1 MRIKKRIGDILVE
14 AKLVS
19 QFQVS
24 IAAGRAKNFRTK
36 IGQELVKLGFLNED
50 DLAFTLEQ
58 QLGIRWVS
66 LKDINIPPEV
76 LGVMAQEFVEKFF
89 IIPIAVDN
97 RSITIATTEPTD
109 YKTLDTMRFMLN
121 KNIIPLIATHSDI
134 GWAIEKY
141 YKGAVEPIVVER
153 VPERKSKSKFG
164 FEYKVNMLHVQDLME
179 ALLDILIEKG
189 VINKEDLYKRL
200 EKK

>member
-14 AKLVS
+14 ARLVS
-19 QFQVS
+19 EFQVS

-58 QLGIRWVS
+58 QLGIKWIS

-76 LGVMAQEFVEKFF
+76 LGVVTQEFVEKFF
-89 IIPIAVDN
+89 IMPIAVDK
-97 RSITIATTEPTD
+97 RSVTIATTEPTD
-109 YKTLDTMRFMLN
+109 FKTLDTIRFMLN
-121 KNIIPLIATHSDI
+121 KSIIPVIATYSDI
-134 GWAIEKY
+134 GWAIDKY
-141 YKGAVEPIVVER
+141 YRGVIESKAIETA
-153 VPERKSKSKFG
+153 PERKNKSKYG
-164 FEYKVNMLHVQDLME
+164 FEYKVNMLHVQDLLE

-189 VINKEDLYKRL
+189 IINKEDLYKRL
-200 EKK
+200 DKK